1 MKKHIKYP
9 SINQFR
15 SVVSDVN
22 RSYNFVGFDED
33 GEAIYDHTKVKPIL
47 EFTGTIKLHG
57 TNAGVAYNNKE
68 GMWAQSRGN
77 IITSQKDNAGFGW
90 FVEGKTNV
98 FLKLF
103 KQVKEREKLNLYDN
117 TITIYG
123 EWVGKGI
130 QKGVAISNLE
140 KSLFIFGVKITP
152 FDESLPAY
160 WVDCVYLS
168 DRENRVYN
176 IFEYTTHYL
185 RIDFNHPEKIQ
196 NTIIDLTLEVEEECP
211 VAKMFGF
218 SGVGEGIVWTHKSEG
233 NHYVFKTKGEKHSSS
248 KVKTLASVDVD
259 KIGSIQEFVDYSV
272 TDSRFKQGLENVF
285 PNNEPLDIKKLGML
299 MKWVIGDIIKEE
311 TDTLLE
317 NGLEPKDIGRYV
329 SAKVKTMF
337 LNTAL

>member
-15 SVVSDVN
+15 SVIADVN
-22 RSYNFVGFDED
+22 RRYNFVGLNEY
-33 GEAIYDHTKVKPIL
+33 GEAIYDDTKVKPIL
-47 EFTGTIKLHG
+47 EFIGTIKLHG
-57 TNAGVAYNNKE
+57 TNAGVSYNNKD

-77 IITSQKDNAGFGW
+77 IITSQKDNAGFAF
-90 FVEGKTNV
+90 FVEGKTEV

-103 KQVKEREKLNLYDN
+103 KQVEKREKLDLDNN

-130 QKGVAISNLE
+130 QKGVAISNLK

-160 WVDCVYLS
+160 WVDYDYLS
-168 DRENRVYN
+168 DRESRIYN
-176 IFEYTTHYL
+176 IFEYTVYYI
-185 RIDFNHPEKIQ
+185 RVDFNHPEKIQ
-196 NTIIDLTLEVEEECP
+196 NTIIDLTLEVEKECP

-218 SGVGEGIVWTHKSEG
+218 SGVGEGIVWTHKSED

-248 KVKTLASVDVD
+248 KVKTLASIDVD
-259 KIGSIQEFVDYSV
+259 KINSIQEFVEYSV
-272 TDSRFKQGLENVF
+272 TESRFKQGLENIF
-285 PNNEPLDIKKLGML
+285 PNNEPIDIKKLGML
-299 MKWVIGDIIKEE
+299 MKWIIGDIVKEE

-317 NGLEPKDIGRYV
+317 NELEPKDIGRYV

-337 LNTAL
+337 LNLEL